1 MRQIADL
8 SPLADA
14 QGHLR
19 ILTIDARAALRKAIA
34 EVTSSSADEVPRREV
49 VAFKRAVLGNLASL
63 ATAVLIDDEYCV
75 PDCLDVIPSGVG
87 VLFPAEESNYLRAGT
102 NNLEYKERI
111 GWNEAAVLAAKPH
124 GVKFLV
130 HYRADGSPDVVRHQ
144 REIVQQLGDLC
155 KSKGLFYIIEPIA
168 YPLHPDEISGNSAGA
183 TWAKRRADIIL
194 DFATEFSQPQY
205 QADLL
210 KVEFPVNLR
219 YVEGVLPGSEPKEK
233 IFTVNDVRRYCREF
247 DDATPLPWAILSFGV
262 PLDEFV
268 AQLEFAAEA
277 GACGFLAGRSIWKTA
292 LGLWG
297 SPSAM
302 DVELRFSCSEN
313 LKKMN
318 AAMAK
323 AKPWHAK
330 SAVLVP

>member
-1 MRQIADL
+1 MRQTADL

-34 EVTSSSADEVPRREV
+34 EVTATTADEVPRREV
-49 VAFKRAVLGNLASL
+49 IAFKRAVLQNLASL
-63 ATAVLIDDEYCV
+63 ATAVLIDDDYCY
-75 PDCLDVIPSGVG
+75 PDCMDVIPKGVG
-87 VLFPAEESNYLRAGT
+87 VLFPAEESDYERAGT
-102 NNLEYKERI
+102 NELEYKERI
-111 GWNEAAVLAAKPH
+111 GWNEADVMKAKPH

-130 HYRADGSPDVVRHQ
+130 HYRSDGSPEVVKHQ
-144 REIVQQLGDLC
+144 REIVQQLGEFC
-155 KSKGLFYIIEPIA
+155 QSKGLIFIIEPIA
-168 YPLHPDEISGNSAGA
+168 YPLFPDEMSGEAAGV

-194 DFATEFSQPQY
+194 DYASEFSQPQY
-205 QADLL
+205 NADLL

-219 YVEGVLPGSEPKEK
+219 HVAGGLYDSAPTTKV
-233 IFTVNDVRRYCREF
+233 FTVDDVRRYCKQF
-247 DDATPLPWAILSFGV
+247 DAATPLPWAILSFGV

-277 GACGFLAGRSIWKTA
+277 GACGFLAGRSIWKSA

-297 SPSAM
+297 SPSAI
-302 DVELRFSCSEN
+302 DVELRFACAEN

-318 AAMAK
+318 AAMAN
-323 AKPWHAK
+323 AKPWNAK
-330 SAVLVP
+330 RK